1 MINSGRITI
10 NGHFIWGRLR
20 EVMAKFVTGID
31 AMVALAKGADRFSIT
46 IHPPLGS
53 VRPSTDK
60 GE

>member
-1 MINSGRITI
+1 
-10 NGHFIWGRLR
+10 
-20 EVMAKFVTGID
+20 MAKFVTGID